1 MSTTDTDSPLGFSS
15 APESLQLLQQELAK
29 REQQLMQLRSDCDP
43 LTRAELHLE
52 IAEIMLEINEAGMQH
67 AVWGLSRDAFKLAL
81 GVEAWETA
89 VKACDVLY
97 RVDLPASVP
106 ALGNGIWLA
115 VTYPIDPALSI
126 LMLNHLIDATPEKAD
141 GAAIAA
147 AVAHYL
153 ADVRL
158 EGEKR
163 ESMMFLTSA
172 MLGKVAERHSQ
183 VQSQAQMNLWMNRLQ
198 LLEPAV
204 FLPRLGQVLEAIV
217 EGQWWYD
224 RELLRS
230 RLPE

>member
-1 MSTTDTDSPLGFSS
+1 
-15 APESLQLLQQELAK
+15 
-29 REQQLMQLRSDCDP
+29 
-43 LTRAELHLE
+43 
-52 IAEIMLEINEAGMQH
+52 
-67 AVWGLSRDAFKLAL
+67 
-81 GVEAWETA
+81 
-89 VKACDVLY
+89 
-97 RVDLPASVP
+97 
-106 ALGNGIWLA
+106 
-115 VTYPIDPALSI
+115 
-126 LMLNHLIDATPEKAD
+126 
-141 GAAIAA
+141 
-147 AVAHYL
+147 L

-224 RELLRS
+224 REWLRS
-230 RLPE
+230 QLPN

>member
-1 MSTTDTDSPLGFSS
+1 MTAHTDSPLGFSS
-15 APESLQLLQQELAK
+15 AQESRQVLSQELAK

-43 LTRAELHLE
+43 IVRAELHLD
-52 IAEIMLEINEAGMQH
+52 IAEIMLEIAEPGMQH
-67 AVWGLSRDAFKLAL
+67 AAWGLSRDAFKLAL
-81 GVEAWETA
+81 GAEQWETA

-97 RVDLPASVP
+97 RVDLPASIP

-115 VTYPIDPALSI
+115 VTYPIDPSLSI

-172 MLGKVAERHSQ
+172 LLGKVAERHSQ

-230 RLPE
+230 RLPT